1 MQHITTVHFTKN
13 RGLLTTIKLISC
25 TCIIQIS
32 MSVVRAV
39 MIVMMMLTVLT
50 LLAVTDV
57 FVHLVLLEM
66 DLHVV

>member
-1 MQHITTVHFTKN
+1 
-13 RGLLTTIKLISC
+13 
-25 TCIIQIS
+25 
-32 MSVVRAV
+32 

-57 FVHLVLLEM
+57 PVHLVLLEM